1 MQGVYLLSAPTHDG
15 ARRTRQAVESLRGSG
30 YHVHADYS
38 LDRANTKPAQSKPVR
53 EPREWYRVGLPQAA
67 ATPSPQY
74 ATARAWGS
82 KPPQTTPLA
91 PAPAAST
98 QPSRTL

>member
-1 MQGVYLLSAPTHDG
+1 MYLLTAPTHDG
-15 ARRTRQAVESLRGSG
+15 PRRTRQAVESLRSSG

-38 LDRANTKPAQSKPVR
+38 LDPANTKTAETGPVR
-53 EPREWYRVGLPQAA
+53 DPREWYRIGVPQAA

-82 KPPQTTPLA
+82 KPPQTTPVTST
-91 PAPAAST
+91 PAASA
-98 QPSRTL
+98 QPSRTR